1 MSDDGGS
8 RKVMSRRW
16 RKRGHG
22 KKSSEA
28 IAPEGGKTDTA
39 DVPGSMNRAMTAGSF
54 GEPAYFLLQGREDI
68 VIRQFPCYDKENVH
82 LPRPIGGQPA
92 E

>member
-28 IAPEGGKTDTA
+28 IAPEGGKTDTV
-39 DVPGSMNRAMTAGSF
+39 DVLGSRHASGEVGIMRHFTAYGGIAVNVSQSSTPCRA
-54 GEPAYFLLQGREDI
+54 
-68 VIRQFPCYDKENVH
+68 
-82 LPRPIGGQPA
+82 
-92 E
+92 

>member
-28 IAPEGGKTDTA
+28 IAPEGGKTDTV
-39 DVPGSMNRAMTAGSF
+39 DVLGSMNRAMTAG
-54 GEPAYFLLQGREDI
+54 FLWGACLFFVART
-68 VIRQFPCYDKENVH
+68 
-82 LPRPIGGQPA
+82 
-92 E
+92 